1 MQKQNFMTLDHQDEI
16 KLKFGGNK
24 TSSIKK
30 LTNRGSHTKLFNR
43 KINNSNTNIEK
54 TFFKNILN
62 SERH

>member
-1 MQKQNFMTLDHQDEI
+1 MVLDQQDDI
-16 KLKFGGNK
+16 KLKFGGNT

-43 KINNSNTNIEK
+43 KLNNSNSNMDK
-54 TFFKNILN
+54 AFFKNILN